1 MRICKRGDHTVRL
14 KDHKVKSEY
23 RSLID
28 NVVQDFY
35 IPLLKDAV
43 SYKRAVGF
51 FSSSSLVEISKG
63 IAGMAAEGGKIQ
75 IVASPYLSDE
85 DIDAIRHGYED
96 RNKIIERALLTQIS
110 EKPTDYYSMER
121 LNLLAALIADG
132 VMDIQIAYT
141 EDKHGIGMYHEK
153 MGIIED
159 VYGDKIAF
167 SGSNNESATAM
178 TINYETM
185 DVFRSWGD
193 SSEIERVR
201 LKENAFYS
209 IWHDTEPNIKVLKF
223 PNITDAL
230 IERYRREPANFAI
243 DDEQFAK
250 RMLTYTSKISDISST
265 YGGPIGARVPDDITL
280 REYQKDA
287 ISVWVGE
294 NYRGIY
300 DMATGTG
307 KTLTGLG
314 AISKLSEDLDD
325 VLAVIIVCPYQH
337 LVEQWV
343 EDIVR
348 FNIKP
353 IIAYGDSPQKDW
365 KKRLSRAVRNQKLRR
380 DKSFFCLVCTNATF
394 AKDHVQDEI
403 SKIQSP
409 ILLVVDEAHNF
420 GARTYARLLDDRFTY
435 RLALSAT
442 LDRHR
447 DDEGT
452 AMLYDFFGKKCIEY
466 SLDRAIDEDKLTK
479 YKYYPIPVYLTDEEL
494 EKYEQKSYEMSKC
507 LIKGKDG
514 KYKLNKRGEI
524 LAMERARIVAGA
536 SQKLETL
543 REYIAPYAQDNNI
556 LVYCGATNVID
567 EKADYSSTDEEDV
580 RQIEAVT
587 RILGNEFGME
597 VAKFT
602 SEENME
608 TRATIKEQFQK
619 GDRLQAIV
627 AIKCLD
633 EGVNIPGI
641 RTAFILASTTNPKEY
656 IQRRGRVLRKAENK
670 PFAEIYDFVTLPREL
685 DSVSGLTT
693 EQAQRDLSLVKN
705 ELARIKEF
713 GRLSMN
719 SMEANDLI
727 WDIQEA
733 YHIIDDESVEK
744 AGQ

>member
-1 MRICKRGDHTVRL
+1 MGL

-159 VYGDKIAF
+159 AYGDKIAF

-230 IERYRREPANFAI
+230 IERYRRKPANFAI

-250 RMLTYTSKISDISST
+250 RMLTYASKISDISST
-265 YGGPIGARVPDDITL
+265 YGGPIGARVPNDITL

-314 AISKLSEDLDD
+314 AISKLSEDLND

-365 KKRLSRAVRNQKLRR
+365 KKRLSRAVRDQKLRR

-394 AKDHVQDEI
+394 AKDYVQDEI

-507 LIKGKDG
+507 LIKSKDG

>member
-1 MRICKRGDHTVRL
+1 MGL

-85 DIDAIRHGYED
+85 DIDAIRHGYKD
-96 RNKIIERALLTQIS
+96 RNTIIERALLTQIS

-230 IERYRREPANFAI
+230 IERYRRKPANFAI

-250 RMLTYTSKISDISST
+250 RMLTYASKISDISST
-265 YGGPIGARVPDDITL
+265 YGDPIGARVPDDITL

-365 KKRLSRAVRNQKLRR
+365 KKRLSRAVRDQKLRR

-394 AKDHVQDEI
+394 AKDYVQDEI

-420 GARTYARLLDDRFTY
+420 GARIYARLLDDRFTY

>member
-1 MRICKRGDHTVRL
+1 MGL
-14 KDHKVKSEY
+14 KDHKIKSEY

-35 IPLLKDAV
+35 IPLLREAV
-43 SYKRAVGF
+43 TYKRAVGF
-51 FSSSSLVEISKG
+51 FSSTALVEISKG
-63 IAGMAAEGGKIQ
+63 IAEMASEGGRIQ
-75 IVASPYLSDE
+75 LVASPYLSDE
-85 DIDAIRHGYED
+85 DIEAIKLGYENRD
-96 RNKIIERALLTQIS
+96 VIIEKALLEQIKEEPS
-110 EKPTDYYSMER
+110 DYYSMER
-121 LNLLAALIADG
+121 LNLLASLIADG
-132 VMDIQIAYT
+132 IMDIQIAYT
-141 EDKHGIGMYHEK
+141 EDKNGLGMYHEK

-159 VYGDKIAF
+159 SLGDKIAF
-167 SGSNNESATAM
+167 SGSNNESMTAM
-178 TINYETM
+178 SINYETM

-193 SSEIERVR
+193 PSEIERVR

-209 IWHDTEPNIKVLKF
+209 IWNDTEPNIKVVKF
-223 PNITDAL
+223 PNVTYEF
-230 IERYRREPANFAI
+230 IERYRRKAPNFDI
-243 DDEQFAK
+243 DDLQFRK
-250 RMLTYTSKISDISST
+250 RMLLYSSLIDSAN
-265 YGGPIGARVPDDITL
+265 YDGDPFGARIPNDIEL
-280 REYQKDA
+280 RPYQKDA
-287 ISVWVGE
+287 ITAWVGE
-294 NYRGIY
+294 NYRGIF

-314 AISKLSEDLDD
+314 AIAKLSEDLED

-337 LVEQWV
+337 LVDQWV

-353 IIAYGDSPQKDW
+353 IIGYSSSPQKDW
-365 KKRLSRAVRNQKLRR
+365 KKRLAKAVRDQKLRR
-380 DKSFFCLVCTNATF
+380 EKSFFCFVCTNATF
-394 AKDHVQDEI
+394 ANPYVQDEI

-409 ILLVVDEAHNF
+409 VLLVVDEAHNF
-420 GARTYARLLDDRFTY
+420 GAPSYAKLLDDRFTY

-442 LDRHR
+442 LERHR

-452 AMLYDFFGKKCIEY
+452 ALLYDFFGRKCIEY
-466 SLDRAIDEDKLTK
+466 DLERAIDENKLTK
-479 YKYYPIPVYLTDEEL
+479 YKYYPVPVYLTEDELQE
-494 EKYEQKSYEMSKC
+494 YEQKSYEMSKC

-514 KYKLNKRGEI
+514 KYKLNRHGEI

-536 SQKLETL
+536 SNKLDAL
-543 REYIAPYAQDNNI
+543 REKIQPYKRDNNI

-567 EKADYSSTDEEDV
+567 EKSDYSSTDEADI

-587 RILGNEFGME
+587 RILGNECHME

-602 SEENME
+602 SQENME
-608 TRATIKEQFQK
+608 TRTIIKEQFQR

-656 IQRRGRVLRKAENK
+656 IQRRGRVLRKADNK

-685 DSVSGLTT
+685 DSVSALTA
-693 EQAQRDLSLVKN
+693 EQAQRDLSLVRN
-705 ELARIKEF
+705 ELARIREF

-719 SMEANDLI
+719 SMEANSLI
-727 WDIQEA
+727 WDIKEA
-733 YHIIDDESVEK
+733 YHIDEDEEY
-744 AGQ
+744 

>member
-1 MRICKRGDHTVRL
+1 
-14 KDHKVKSEY
+14 
-23 RSLID
+23 
-28 NVVQDFY
+28 
-35 IPLLKDAV
+35 
-43 SYKRAVGF
+43 
-51 FSSSSLVEISKG
+51 
-63 IAGMAAEGGKIQ
+63 MAAEGGKIQ

-141 EDKHGIGMYHEK
+141 EDKNGIGMYHEK

-159 VYGDKIAF
+159 VHGDKIAF
-167 SGSNNESATAM
+167 SGSNNESAAAM

-193 SSEIERVR
+193 SSEIERIR

-230 IERYRREPANFAI
+230 IERYRRKPANFAI

-250 RMLTYTSKISDISST
+250 RMLTYASKISDISST
-265 YGGPIGARVPDDITL
+265 YGGPIGARVPDDITF

-325 VLAVIIVCPYQH
+325 VLADIIVCPYQH

-365 KKRLSRAVRNQKLRR
+365 KKRLSRAVRDQKLRR

-394 AKDHVQDEI
+394 AKDYVQDEI

-514 KYKLNKRGEI
+514 KYRLNKRGEI

-543 REYIAPYAQDNNI
+543 REYIAPYAKDNNI

-567 EKADYSSTDEEDV
+567 EKADYSSIDEEDV

-713 GRLSMN
+713 GKLSMN

>member
-1 MRICKRGDHTVRL
+1 MGF

-63 IAGMAAEGGKIQ
+63 IAGMAAKGGKIQ

-85 DIDAIRHGYED
+85 DIDAIKHGYED

-110 EKPTDYYSMER
+110 EKPADYYSMER

-141 EDKHGIGMYHEK
+141 EDKNGIGMYHEK

-159 VYGDKIAF
+159 VHGDKIAF

-230 IERYRREPANFAI
+230 IERYRRKPANFAI

-250 RMLTYTSKISDISST
+250 RMLTYASKISDISST

-365 KKRLSRAVRNQKLRR
+365 KKRLSRAVRDQKLRR

-394 AKDHVQDEI
+394 AKDYVQDEI

-452 AMLYDFFGKKCIEY
+452 AMLYDFFGKKSIEY
-466 SLDRAIDEDKLTK
+466 SLDRAIDENKLTK

-543 REYIAPYAQDNNI
+543 REYIVPYAQDNNI

-685 DSVSGLTT
+685 DSVSGLTA

>member
-1 MRICKRGDHTVRL
+1 MGL

-141 EDKHGIGMYHEK
+141 EDKNGIGMYHEK

-159 VYGDKIAF
+159 VYGDEIAF

-185 DVFRSWGD
+185 DVYRSWGD

-230 IERYRREPANFAI
+230 IERYRRKPANFAI

-250 RMLTYTSKISDISST
+250 RMLTYASKISDISST

-365 KKRLSRAVRNQKLRR
+365 KKRLSRAVRDQKLRR

-394 AKDHVQDEI
+394 AKDYVQDEI

-452 AMLYDFFGKKCIEY
+452 AVLYEFFGKKCIEY

-543 REYIAPYAQDNNI
+543 REYIAPYAKDNNI

-567 EKADYSSTDEEDV
+567 EKADYSSTDEDDV

>member
-1 MRICKRGDHTVRL
+1 MGF

-110 EKPTDYYSMER
+110 EKPADYYSMER

-132 VMDIQIAYT
+132 VMDIQIAYI
-141 EDKHGIGMYHEK
+141 EDKNGIGMYHEK

-159 VYGDKIAF
+159 VHGDKIAF

-209 IWHDTEPNIKVLKF
+209 IWHDAEPNIKVLKF

-230 IERYRREPANFAI
+230 IERYRRKPANFAI

-250 RMLTYTSKISDISST
+250 RMLTYASKISDISST

-353 IIAYGDSPQKDW
+353 IVAYGDSPQKDW
-365 KKRLSRAVRNQKLRR
+365 KKRLSRAVRDQKLRR

-394 AKDHVQDEI
+394 AKDYVQDEI

-719 SMEANDLI
+719 SMEANNLI

>member
-1 MRICKRGDHTVRL
+1 MGL

-141 EDKHGIGMYHEK
+141 EDKNGIGMYHEK

-159 VYGDKIAF
+159 VHGDKIAF

-230 IERYRREPANFAI
+230 IERYRRKTANFAI

-250 RMLTYTSKISDISST
+250 RMLTYASKISDISST
-265 YGGPIGARVPDDITL
+265 FGGPIGARVPDDITL

-314 AISKLSEDLDD
+314 AISKLSEDSDD

-365 KKRLSRAVRNQKLRR
+365 KKRLSRAVRDQKLRR

-394 AKDHVQDEI
+394 AKDYVQDEI

-543 REYIAPYAQDNNI
+543 REYIALYAKDNNI

-567 EKADYSSTDEEDV
+567 EKADYSSIDEEDV

>member
-1 MRICKRGDHTVRL
+1 MGL

-153 MGIIED
+153 LGIIED
-159 VYGDKIAF
+159 AYGDKIAF

-230 IERYRREPANFAI
+230 IERYRRKPANFAI

-250 RMLTYTSKISDISST
+250 RMFTYASKISDISST

-365 KKRLSRAVRNQKLRR
+365 KKRLSRAVRDQKLRR

-394 AKDHVQDEI
+394 AKDYVQDEI

-587 RILGNEFGME
+587 RILGNEFGMV

-602 SEENME
+602 SQENME

-727 WDIQEA
+727 WGIQEA

>member
-1 MRICKRGDHTVRL
+1 MGF

-35 IPLLKDAV
+35 IPLLRESV

-63 IAGMAAEGGKIQ
+63 IAEMASEGGKIQ

-85 DIDAIRHGYED
+85 DIEAIKEGYD
-96 RNKIIERALLTQIS
+96 NRNQIIERALLAQIV
-110 EKPTDYYSMER
+110 EEPTDYYSMER

-132 VMDIQIAYT
+132 IMDIQIAYT
-141 EDKHGIGMYHEK
+141 EDHEGIGMYHEK

-159 VYGDKIAF
+159 ALGNKIAF

-178 TINYETM
+178 SINYETM

-193 SSEIERVR
+193 PSEIERVR

-209 IWHDTEPNIKVLKF
+209 IWHDIEPNIKVLEF
-223 PNITDAL
+223 QNITDAL
-230 IERYRREPANFAI
+230 IEKYRRKSPNFNI
-243 DDEQFAK
+243 DKEQFA
-250 RMLTYTSKISDISST
+250 RRVLTYATKISDMAREQQ
-265 YGGPIGARVPDDITL
+265 GPIGARVPENIKL
-280 REYQKDA
+280 RAYQKEA
-287 ISVWVGE
+287 IASWVGE
-294 NYRGIY
+294 NYMGIF

-314 AISKLSEDLDD
+314 AISKLSEDLYD

-353 IIAYGDSPQKDW
+353 IIGYSSSPQKDW
-365 KKRLSRAVRNQKLRR
+365 KKRLARAVRDQKLRR
-380 DKSFFCLVCTNATF
+380 EKSFFCFVCTNATF
-394 AKDHVQDEI
+394 ANSTVQEEI
-403 SKIQSP
+403 SKIQSSV
-409 ILLVVDEAHNF
+409 LLVVDEAHNF
-420 GARTYARLLDDRFTY
+420 GARCYVRLLDDRFTY

-452 AMLYDFFGKKCIEY
+452 TALYDFFGKKCIEY
-466 SLDRAIDEDKLTK
+466 SLERAIAQDKLTK
-479 YKYYPIPVYLTDEEL
+479 YKYYPIVVYLTDEEL

-507 LIKGKDG
+507 LIKSKDR

-524 LAMERARIVAGA
+524 LALERARIVAGA
-536 SQKLETL
+536 SQKLEAL
-543 REYIAPYAQDNNI
+543 REYIAPYANDNNI

-567 EKADYSSTDEEDV
+567 ERADSSNTNEDDI

-587 RILGNEFGME
+587 RILGNEFHME

-656 IQRRGRVLRKAENK
+656 IQRRGRVLRKAVNK
-670 PFAEIYDFVTLPREL
+670 PYAEIFDFVTLPREL
-685 DSVSGLTT
+685 DSVSGLTV
-693 EQAQRDLSLVKN
+693 EQAQRDLPLVKN

-727 WDIQEA
+727 WNIQEV
-733 YHIIDDESVEK
+733 YHITETDENDSERT
-744 AGQ
+744 GY

>member
-1 MRICKRGDHTVRL
+1 MGF

-35 IPLLKDAV
+35 IPLLRESV

-63 IAGMAAEGGKIQ
+63 IAEMASEGGKIQ

-85 DIDAIRHGYED
+85 DIEAIKKGYDD
-96 RNKIIERALLTQIS
+96 RNQIIEKALLAQIA

-121 LNLLAALIADG
+121 LNLLASLIADG
-132 VMDIQIAYT
+132 VMDIRIAYT
-141 EDKHGIGMYHEK
+141 EDQHGIGMYHEK

-159 VYGDKIAF
+159 AAGDKIAF

-178 TINYETM
+178 SINYETM

-193 SSEIERVR
+193 PSEIERVR

-209 IWHDTEPNIKVLKF
+209 IWHNTEPNIKVLEF

-230 IERYRREPANFAI
+230 IEKYRRRSPNFNI
-243 DDEQFAK
+243 DKDQFAR
-250 RMLTYTSKISDISST
+250 RMLTYATKASEIIRDSQ
-265 YGGPIGARVPDDITL
+265 GPIGARIPEDIEL
-280 REYQKDA
+280 REYQKEA
-287 ISVWVGE
+287 IASWVGE
-294 NYRGIY
+294 NYRGIF

-314 AISKLSEDLDD
+314 AISKLSEDLHD

-353 IIAYGDSPQKDW
+353 IIGYSSSPQKDW
-365 KKRLSRAVRNQKLRR
+365 KKRLAKAVRDQKLRR
-380 DKSFFCLVCTNATF
+380 EKSFFCFVCTNATF
-394 AKDHVQDEI
+394 TNSTVQEEI
-403 SKIQSP
+403 SKIQSSV
-409 ILLVVDEAHNF
+409 LLVVDEAHNF
-420 GARTYARLLDDRFTY
+420 GARSLSRLLDDRFTY

-452 AMLYDFFGKKCIEY
+452 AFLYDFFGKKCIEY
-466 SLDRAIDEDKLTK
+466 SLEKAIEQDKLTK
-479 YKYYPIPVYLTDEEL
+479 YKYYPLPVYLTDEEL

-536 SQKLETL
+536 SQKLEAL
-543 REYIAPYAQDNNI
+543 REYMASYADDNNI

-567 EKADYSSTDEEDV
+567 EKADSSNTEEEDI

-587 RILGNEFGME
+587 RILGNEFHME

-656 IQRRGRVLRKAENK
+656 IQRRGRVLRKADNK

-685 DSVSGLTT
+685 DAVSGLTT

-733 YHIIDDESVEK
+733 YHITEDVDDDSERTDL
-744 AGQ
+744 

>member
-1 MRICKRGDHTVRL
+1 MGL

-121 LNLLAALIADG
+121 LNLLAALIAEG

-230 IERYRREPANFAI
+230 IERYRRKPANFAI

-250 RMLTYTSKISDISST
+250 RMLTYASKISDISST

-365 KKRLSRAVRNQKLRR
+365 KKRLSRAVRDQKLRR

-394 AKDHVQDEI
+394 AKDYVQDEI

-442 LDRHR
+442 LERHR

-536 SQKLETL
+536 SQKLEIL

>member
-1 MRICKRGDHTVRL
+1 MGL
-14 KDHKVKSEY
+14 KDHKIKSEY

-35 IPLLKDAV
+35 IPLLREAV
-43 SYKRAVGF
+43 TYKRAVGF
-51 FSSSSLVEISKG
+51 FSSTALVEISKG
-63 IAGMAAEGGKIQ
+63 IAEMASEGGRIQ
-75 IVASPYLSDE
+75 LVASPYLSDE
-85 DIDAIRHGYED
+85 DIEAIKLGYENRD
-96 RNKIIERALLTQIS
+96 VIIEKALLEQIKEEPS
-110 EKPTDYYSMER
+110 DYYSMER
-121 LNLLAALIADG
+121 LNLLASLIADG
-132 VMDIQIAYT
+132 IMDIQIAYT
-141 EDKHGIGMYHEK
+141 EDKNGLGMYHEK

-159 VYGDKIAF
+159 SLGDKIAF
-167 SGSNNESATAM
+167 SGSNNESMTAM
-178 TINYETM
+178 SINYETM

-193 SSEIERVR
+193 PSEIERVR

-209 IWHDTEPNIKVLKF
+209 IWNDTEPNIKVVKF
-223 PNITDAL
+223 PNVTYEF
-230 IERYRREPANFAI
+230 IERYRRKAPNFDI
-243 DDEQFAK
+243 DDLQFRK
-250 RMLTYTSKISDISST
+250 RMLLYSSLIDSAN
-265 YGGPIGARVPDDITL
+265 YDGAPFGARIPNDIEL
-280 REYQKDA
+280 RPYQKDA
-287 ISVWVGE
+287 ITAWVGE
-294 NYRGIY
+294 NYRGIF

-314 AISKLSEDLDD
+314 AIAKLSEDLED

-337 LVEQWV
+337 LVDQWV

-353 IIAYGDSPQKDW
+353 IIGYSSSPQKDW
-365 KKRLSRAVRNQKLRR
+365 KKRLAKAVRDQKLRR
-380 DKSFFCLVCTNATF
+380 EKSFFCFVCTNATF
-394 AKDHVQDEI
+394 ANPYVQDEI

-409 ILLVVDEAHNF
+409 VLLVVDEAHNF
-420 GARTYARLLDDRFTY
+420 GAPSYAKLLDDRFTY

-442 LDRHR
+442 LERHR

-452 AMLYDFFGKKCIEY
+452 ALLYDFFGRKCIEY
-466 SLDRAIDEDKLTK
+466 DLERAIDENKLTK
-479 YKYYPIPVYLTDEEL
+479 YKYYPVPVYLTEDELQE
-494 EKYEQKSYEMSKC
+494 YEQKSYEMSKC

-514 KYKLNKRGEI
+514 KYKLNRHGEI

-536 SQKLETL
+536 SNKLDAL
-543 REYIAPYAQDNNI
+543 REKIQPYKRDNNI

-567 EKADYSSTDEEDV
+567 EKSDYSSTDEADI

-587 RILGNEFGME
+587 RILGNECHME

-602 SEENME
+602 SQENME
-608 TRATIKEQFQK
+608 TRNIIKEQFQR

-656 IQRRGRVLRKAENK
+656 IQRRGRVLRKADNK

-685 DSVSGLTT
+685 DSVSALTA
-693 EQAQRDLSLVKN
+693 EQAQRDLSLVRN
-705 ELARIKEF
+705 ELARIREF

-719 SMEANDLI
+719 SMEANSLI
-727 WDIQEA
+727 WDIKEA
-733 YHIIDDESVEK
+733 YHIDEDEEY
-744 AGQ
+744 

>member
-1 MRICKRGDHTVRL
+1 MGL

-121 LNLLAALIADG
+121 LNLLAALIADD

-230 IERYRREPANFAI
+230 IERYRRKPANFAI

-250 RMLTYTSKISDISST
+250 RMLTYASKISDISST
-265 YGGPIGARVPDDITL
+265 YGGLIGARVPDDITL

-365 KKRLSRAVRNQKLRR
+365 KKRLSRAVRDQKLRR

-394 AKDHVQDEI
+394 AKDYVQDEI

>member
-1 MRICKRGDHTVRL
+1 MGL

-51 FSSSSLVEISKG
+51 FSSSALVEISKG

-96 RNKIIERALLTQIS
+96 RNKIIERALFTQIS
-110 EKPTDYYSMER
+110 EKPADYYSMER

-223 PNITDAL
+223 PNITDAI
-230 IERYRREPANFAI
+230 IERYRRKPANFAI

-250 RMLTYTSKISDISST
+250 RMLTYASKISDISST

-314 AISKLSEDLDD
+314 AISKLSKDLND

-343 EDIVR
+343 DDIVR

-365 KKRLSRAVRNQKLRR
+365 KKRLSRAVRDQKLRR

-394 AKDHVQDEI
+394 AKDYVQDEI

-727 WDIQEA
+727 WDIKEA

>member
-1 MRICKRGDHTVRL
+1 MGL

-110 EKPTDYYSMER
+110 EKPADYYSMER

-141 EDKHGIGMYHEK
+141 EDKNGIGMYHEK

-159 VYGDKIAF
+159 VHGDKIAF
-167 SGSNNESATAM
+167 SGSNNESAAAM

-193 SSEIERVR
+193 SSEIERIR

-230 IERYRREPANFAI
+230 IERYRRKPANFAI

-250 RMLTYTSKISDISST
+250 RMLTYASKISDISST
-265 YGGPIGARVPDDITL
+265 YGGPIGARVPDDITF

-365 KKRLSRAVRNQKLRR
+365 KKRLSRAVRDQKLRR

-394 AKDHVQDEI
+394 AKDYVQDEI

-442 LDRHR
+442 LNRHR

-514 KYKLNKRGEI
+514 KYRLNKRGEI

-543 REYIAPYAQDNNI
+543 REYIAPYAKDNNI

-567 EKADYSSTDEEDV
+567 EKADYSSIDEEDV

>member
-1 MRICKRGDHTVRL
+1 MGL

-159 VYGDKIAF
+159 AYGDKIAF

-230 IERYRREPANFAI
+230 IERYRRKPANFAI

-250 RMLTYTSKISDISST
+250 RMLTYASKISDISST

-314 AISKLSEDLDD
+314 AISKLSEDLND

-365 KKRLSRAVRNQKLRR
+365 KKRLSRAVRDQKLRR

-394 AKDHVQDEI
+394 AKDYVQDEI

-479 YKYYPIPVYLTDEEL
+479 YKYYPIPVYLMDEEL

-507 LIKGKDG
+507 LIKSKDG

>member
-1 MRICKRGDHTVRL
+1 MGL

-51 FSSSSLVEISKG
+51 FSSSSLVETSKG

-159 VYGDKIAF
+159 AYGDKIAF

-209 IWHDTEPNIKVLKF
+209 IWHDIEPNIKVLKF

-230 IERYRREPANFAI
+230 IERYRRKPANFAI

-250 RMLTYTSKISDISST
+250 RMLTYASKISDISST

-314 AISKLSEDLDD
+314 AISKLSEDLND

-365 KKRLSRAVRNQKLRR
+365 KKRLSRAVRDQKLRR

-394 AKDHVQDEI
+394 AKDYVQDEI

-524 LAMERARIVAGA
+524 LAIERARIVAGA
-536 SQKLETL
+536 SQKLEIL
-543 REYIAPYAQDNNI
+543 REYIASYAQDNNI

>member
-1 MRICKRGDHTVRL
+1 MGL
-14 KDHKVKSEY
+14 KDHNVKSEY

-230 IERYRREPANFAI
+230 IERYRRKPANFAI

-250 RMLTYTSKISDISST
+250 RMLTYASKISDISST

-365 KKRLSRAVRNQKLRR
+365 KKRLSRAVRDQKLRR

-394 AKDHVQDEI
+394 AKDYVQDEI

-452 AMLYDFFGKKCIEY
+452 AVLYEFFGKKCIEY

-536 SQKLETL
+536 RQKLETL
-543 REYIAPYAQDNNI
+543 REHIAPYAQDNNI

-567 EKADYSSTDEEDV
+567 EKADYSSTDEDDV

>member
-1 MRICKRGDHTVRL
+1 MGL
-14 KDHKVKSEY
+14 KDHNVKSEY

-223 PNITDAL
+223 PNITDVL
-230 IERYRREPANFAI
+230 IERYRRKPANFAI

-250 RMLTYTSKISDISST
+250 RMLTYASKISDISST

-365 KKRLSRAVRNQKLRR
+365 KKRLSRAVRDQKLRR

-394 AKDHVQDEI
+394 AKDYVQDEI

-452 AMLYDFFGKKCIEY
+452 AVLYEFFGKKCIEY

-536 SQKLETL
+536 RQKLETL

-567 EKADYSSTDEEDV
+567 EKADYSSTDEDDV

>member
-1 MRICKRGDHTVRL
+1 MGFKE
-14 KDHKVKSEY
+14 HKVKSEY

-85 DIDAIRHGYED
+85 DIAAIRHGYED
-96 RNKIIERALLTQIS
+96 RNKVIERALLTQIS

-141 EDKHGIGMYHEK
+141 EDKYGIGMYHEK

-167 SGSNNESATAM
+167 SGSNNESAMAM

-223 PNITDAL
+223 PNVTDVL
-230 IERYRREPANFAI
+230 IERYRRKPVNFAI
-243 DDEQFAK
+243 DDEQFAR
-250 RMLTYTSKISDISST
+250 RMLTYASEISNMSST
-265 YGGPIGARVPDDITL
+265 CSGPIGARVPDDIKL

-365 KKRLSRAVRNQKLRR
+365 KKRLSRAVRDQKLRR

-394 AKDHVQDEI
+394 AKDYAQDEI

-409 ILLVVDEAHNF
+409 ILLIVDEAHNF

-442 LDRHR
+442 LDRYR

-670 PFAEIYDFVTLPREL
+670 PFAEIYDFVTLPRNL

>member
-1 MRICKRGDHTVRL
+1 MGF

-35 IPLLKDAV
+35 IPLLRESV

-63 IAGMAAEGGKIQ
+63 IAEMASEGGKIQ

-85 DIDAIRHGYED
+85 DIEAIKKGYDD
-96 RNKIIERALLTQIS
+96 RNQIIEKALLAQIA
-110 EKPTDYYSMER
+110 EEPTDYYSMER
-121 LNLLAALIADG
+121 LNLLASLIADG

-141 EDKHGIGMYHEK
+141 EDQRGIGMYHEK

-159 VYGDKIAF
+159 AVGDKIAF

-178 TINYETM
+178 SINYETM

-193 SSEIERVR
+193 PSEIERVR

-209 IWHDTEPNIKVLKF
+209 IWHDTEPNIKVLEF

-230 IERYRREPANFAI
+230 IEKYRRRSPNFNI
-243 DDEQFAK
+243 DKDQFA
-250 RMLTYTSKISDISST
+250 RRILTYATKLSEMSREIE
-265 YGGPIGARVPDDITL
+265 GPIGARVPADIEL
-280 REYQKDA
+280 REYQKEA
-287 ISVWVGE
+287 IASWVGE
-294 NYRGIY
+294 NYRGIF

-325 VLAVIIVCPYQH
+325 VLAVIIVCSYQH

-353 IIAYGDSPQKDW
+353 IIGYSSSPQKDW
-365 KKRLSRAVRNQKLRR
+365 KKRLARAVRDQKLRR
-380 DKSFFCLVCTNATF
+380 EKSFFCFVCTNATF
-394 AKDHVQDEI
+394 TNSTVQEEI
-403 SKIQSP
+403 SKIQSSV
-409 ILLVVDEAHNF
+409 LLVVDEAHNF
-420 GARTYARLLDDRFTY
+420 GARSLSRLLDERFTY

-452 AMLYDFFGKKCIEY
+452 AALYDFFGKKCIEY
-466 SLDRAIDEDKLTK
+466 SLERAIDQDKLTK

-536 SQKLETL
+536 SQKLEAL
-543 REYIAPYAQDNNI
+543 REYIAPYADDNNI

-567 EKADYSSTDEEDV
+567 EKADSSNTDDEDI

-587 RILGNEFGME
+587 RILGNEFHME

-656 IQRRGRVLRKAENK
+656 IQRRGRVLRKADNK

-733 YHIIDDESVEK
+733 YHITEEVDDDSERT
-744 AGQ
+744 GL

>member
-1 MRICKRGDHTVRL
+1 MGL

-141 EDKHGIGMYHEK
+141 EDKNGIGMYHEK

-159 VYGDKIAF
+159 VHGDKIAF
-167 SGSNNESATAM
+167 SGSNNESAAAM

-193 SSEIERVR
+193 SSEIERIR

-230 IERYRREPANFAI
+230 IERYRRKPANFAI

-250 RMLTYTSKISDISST
+250 RMLTYASKISDISST
-265 YGGPIGARVPDDITL
+265 YGGPIGARVPDDITF

-365 KKRLSRAVRNQKLRR
+365 KKRLSRAVRDQKLRR

-394 AKDHVQDEI
+394 AKDYVQDEI

-514 KYKLNKRGEI
+514 KYRLNKRGEI
-524 LAMERARIVAGA
+524 LAMKRARIVAGA

-543 REYIAPYAQDNNI
+543 REYIAPYAKDNNI

-567 EKADYSSTDEEDV
+567 EKADYSSIDEEDV

>member
-1 MRICKRGDHTVRL
+1 MGF

-141 EDKHGIGMYHEK
+141 EDKNGIGMYHEK

-159 VYGDKIAF
+159 VHGDKIAF
-167 SGSNNESATAM
+167 SGSNNESAAAM

-193 SSEIERVR
+193 SSEIERIR

-230 IERYRREPANFAI
+230 IERYRRKPANFAI

-250 RMLTYTSKISDISST
+250 RMLTYASKISDISST

-353 IIAYGDSPQKDW
+353 IVAYGDSPQKDW
-365 KKRLSRAVRNQKLRR
+365 KKRLSRAVRDQKLRR

-394 AKDHVQDEI
+394 AKDYVQDEI
-403 SKIQSP
+403 SKIQSS

-442 LDRHR
+442 LNRHR

>member
-1 MRICKRGDHTVRL
+1 MGL
-14 KDHKVKSEY
+14 KDHNVKSEY

-230 IERYRREPANFAI
+230 IERYRRKPANFAI

-250 RMLTYTSKISDISST
+250 RMLTYASKISDISST

-365 KKRLSRAVRNQKLRR
+365 KKRLSRAVRDQKLRR

-394 AKDHVQDEI
+394 AKDYVQDEI

-452 AMLYDFFGKKCIEY
+452 AVLYEFFGKKCIEY

-479 YKYYPIPVYLTDEEL
+479 YKYYPIPVYFTDEEL

-567 EKADYSSTDEEDV
+567 EKADYSSTDEDDV

-719 SMEANDLI
+719 SMEANDLV

>member
-1 MRICKRGDHTVRL
+1 MGL

-230 IERYRREPANFAI
+230 IERYRRKPANFAI

-250 RMLTYTSKISDISST
+250 RMLTYASKISDISST
-265 YGGPIGARVPDDITL
+265 YGGLIGARVPDDITL

-365 KKRLSRAVRNQKLRR
+365 KKRLSRAVRDQKLRR

-394 AKDHVQDEI
+394 AKDYVQDEI

>member
-1 MRICKRGDHTVRL
+1 MGL
-14 KDHKVKSEY
+14 KDHKIKSEY

-35 IPLLKDAV
+35 IPLLREAV
-43 SYKRAVGF
+43 TYKRAVGF
-51 FSSSSLVEISKG
+51 FSSTALVEISKG
-63 IAGMAAEGGKIQ
+63 IAEMASEGGRIQ
-75 IVASPYLSDE
+75 LVASPYLSDE
-85 DIDAIRHGYED
+85 DIEAIKQGYENRD
-96 RNKIIERALLTQIS
+96 VIIEKALLEQIKEEPS
-110 EKPTDYYSMER
+110 DYYSMER
-121 LNLLAALIADG
+121 LNLLASLIADG
-132 VMDIQIAYT
+132 IMDIQIAYT
-141 EDKHGIGMYHEK
+141 EDKNGLGMYHEK

-159 VYGDKIAF
+159 SLGDKIAF
-167 SGSNNESATAM
+167 SGSNNESMTAM
-178 TINYETM
+178 SINYETM

-193 SSEIERVR
+193 PSEIERVR

-209 IWHDTEPNIKVLKF
+209 IWNDTEPNIKVVQF
-223 PNITDAL
+223 PNVTYEF
-230 IERYRREPANFAI
+230 IERYRRKAPNFDI
-243 DDEQFAK
+243 DDIQFRK
-250 RMLTYTSKISDISST
+250 RMLLYSSLIDSAN
-265 YGGPIGARVPDDITL
+265 YDGAPFGARIPDDIDL
-280 REYQKDA
+280 RPYQKDA
-287 ISVWVGE
+287 ITAWVGE
-294 NYRGIY
+294 NYRGIF

-337 LVEQWV
+337 LVDQWV
-343 EDIVR
+343 DDIVR

-353 IIAYGDSPQKDW
+353 IIGYSSSPQKDW
-365 KKRLSRAVRNQKLRR
+365 KKRLAKAVRDQKLRR
-380 DKSFFCLVCTNATF
+380 EKSFFCFVCTNATF
-394 AKDHVQDEI
+394 ANPYVQDEI

-409 ILLVVDEAHNF
+409 VLLVVDEAHNF
-420 GARTYARLLDDRFTY
+420 GAPSYAKLLDDRFTY

-442 LDRHR
+442 LERHR

-452 AMLYDFFGKKCIEY
+452 ALLYDFFGRKCIEY
-466 SLDRAIDEDKLTK
+466 DLERAIDENKLTK
-479 YKYYPIPVYLTDEEL
+479 YKYYPVPVYLTEDELQE
-494 EKYEQKSYEMSKC
+494 YEQKSYEMSKC

-514 KYKLNKRGEI
+514 KYKLNRHGEI

-536 SQKLETL
+536 SNKLEAL
-543 REYIAPYAQDNNI
+543 REKIQPYKKDNNI

-567 EKADYSSTDEEDV
+567 EKSDYSSTDEADI

-587 RILGNEFGME
+587 RILGNECHME

-602 SEENME
+602 SQENME
-608 TRATIKEQFQK
+608 TRTMIKEQFQR

-656 IQRRGRVLRKAENK
+656 IQRRGRVLRKADNK

-685 DSVSGLTT
+685 DSVSALTA
-693 EQAQRDLSLVKN
+693 EQAQRDLSLVRN

-719 SMEANDLI
+719 SMEANNLI
-727 WDIQEA
+727 WDIKEA
-733 YHIIDDESVEK
+733 YHIDEDEEY
-744 AGQ
+744 